1 MRNTLAPT
9 AREALSA
16 RVAQHGTLAVAV
28 AIGTTLDTL
37 RAARRGHRLNGGTC
51 TAIAAYLSTEG
62 APAQRHAA

>member
-1 MRNTLAPT
+1 MRNALAPT

-62 APAQRHAA
+62 APAQRRAA